1 MKFFHFPFFLFYYTR
16 KYFKANIYIY
26 IDEALIKFPPCI
38 IGEKARGTQFDG
50 VLLMS
55 YMLIFCFVYF
65 ITIFWVFLNKKKVED
80 LFGWAI
86 IGSDD

>member
-1 MKFFHFPFFLFYYTR
+1 MKFFHFPFFLFYYTC

-26 IDEALIKFPPCI
+26 IYIDETLIKFPPCI
-38 IGEKARGTQFDG
+38 IAEKARGTQFDG

-65 ITIFWVFLNKKKVED
+65 ITIFWVFLNK
-80 LFGWAI
+80 
-86 IGSDD
+86 